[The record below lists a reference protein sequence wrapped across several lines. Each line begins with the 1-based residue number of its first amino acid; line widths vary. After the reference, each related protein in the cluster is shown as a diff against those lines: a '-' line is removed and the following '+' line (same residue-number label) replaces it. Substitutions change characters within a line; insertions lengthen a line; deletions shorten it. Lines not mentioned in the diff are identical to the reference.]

1 MLTLPAVVEDVDEDL
16 LESAE
21 EATFSKSLWLALRLD
36 RLEGVPPMFAPD
48 PPPLRGRRN
57 RPDVEDYVPVCGF

>member
-1 MLTLPAVVEDVDEDL
+1 MLTLPAVVEEVDEDL

-36 RLEGVPPMFAPD
+36 RLDGVPPMFVPD
-48 PPPLRGRRN
+48 VPVLRGRRN
-57 RPDVEDYVPVCGF
+57 RSDVEDDVPVCGF